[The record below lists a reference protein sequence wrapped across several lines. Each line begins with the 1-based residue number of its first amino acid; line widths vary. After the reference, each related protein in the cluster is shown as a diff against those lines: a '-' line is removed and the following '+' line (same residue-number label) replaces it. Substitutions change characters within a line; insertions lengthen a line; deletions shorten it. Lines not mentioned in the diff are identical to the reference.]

1 VIIGRFATPQVW
13 QQSLAHARK
22 SRWIVQRYF
31 HAKQD
36 PRGQS
41 INYGVFVLA
50 GESSGLYAR
59 VQAGATDDRALSAP
73 VLVAT

>member
-1 VIIGRFATPQVW
+1 M
-13 QQSLAHARK
+13 
-22 SRWIVQRYF
+22 QRYF

-50 GESSGLYAR
+50 GDSSGRYAR